1 MIEVTESLLKNN
13 PSLAHRDIKPENIM
27 ISDNNDVILMDM
39 EVLKIIGA
47 PSMSD
52 VDQKQFLG
60 TLRYAPP
67 EFLTRNENDTME
79 GWRAVNIYQI
89 GAVLHDLLMK
99 KELFAGIEPYASLV
113 IAIKE
118 DMPKITSAVLHP
130 DLVQLARNML
140 HKDWK
145 RRLVLSSI
153 EIIKSTLQR
162 CLLPQNDPANFYTEI
177 KKNALPIQVELE
189 KIESISR
196 SKAEKEK
203 IMLKI
208 HFEIWNIIDE
218 SFNNQETNEII
229 NKIESSKPFVMD
241 TLPVTMPQTKYRFY
255 HITGK
260 FEYGFAKPFFI
271 LFKVENDENSYC
283 KLSILG
289 IIPTILQ
296 DRSIENPEVLMYNF
310 FSREKKYPPPNIR
323 ITNPPELI
331 IPTKYFFDG
340 IIEFADNS
348 FKGVMDKTIAL
359 MLKII
364 VQKMKPDIQEELER
378 RKKRINSGPGV
389 YVTIS
394 RSQGPVFIDI
404 QEGRTLSF

>member
-1 MIEVTESLLKNN
+1 
-13 PSLAHRDIKPENIM
+13 
-27 ISDNNDVILMDM
+27 
-39 EVLKIIGA
+39 
-47 PSMSD
+47 
-52 VDQKQFLG
+52 
-60 TLRYAPP
+60 
-67 EFLTRNENDTME
+67 
-79 GWRAVNIYQI
+79 
-89 GAVLHDLLMK
+89 
-99 KELFAGIEPYASLV
+99 V

-118 DMPKITSAVLHP
+118 DMPEITSSVLHP

-145 RRLVLSSI
+145 RRLALSST

-162 CLLPQNDPANFYTEI
+162 CLLPQNEPINLYNEI
-177 KKNALPIQVELE
+177 KNEALPIQAELE

-203 IMLKI
+203 IM
-208 HFEIWNIIDE
+208 FEIHYTIWNTIDE
-218 SFNNQETNEII
+218 SFNSQETNEII
-229 NKIESSKPFVMD
+229 KKIGSSKPFVMD

-260 FEYGFAKPFFI
+260 FEYGFAKPFLI
-271 LFKVENDENSYC
+271 LFKVENNENSYC

-296 DRSIENPEVLMYNF
+296 DSSIEKPEILMYNF
-310 FSREKKYPPPNIR
+310 FSREKKYPPPDIR
-323 ITNPPELI
+323 ITNPPELNV
-331 IPTKYFFDG
+331 PVRCFFDG
-340 IIEFADNS
+340 IIEFADTS
-348 FKGVMDKTIAL
+348 FKKMIDKTIAL
-359 MLKII
+359 ILKKTA
-364 VQKMKPDIQEELER
+364 QKMKPDIQEELKR
-378 RKKRINSGPGV
+378 RKERVNSGPGV